1 MSAPGDRVLV
11 WDAVVR
17 VLHWSLAATVLF
29 DFVVD
34 DGGHVHRAVGYVAAA
49 IVVLRLLW
57 AALSRGTARWQ
68 VLKPSPRATL
78 VYCRAL
84 LQGRASRHA
93 AHDPLGLWMVWLV
106 WTLVLLLG
114 LTGWMSRLDAF
125 WGDETVHDLHL
136 WLSNAL
142 LAAVVLHLAGVIA
155 MSIVWRENLPA
166 GMLTGRKRRLDE
178 DAR

>member
-1 MSAPGDRVLV
+1 MSAPTDRVLV

-34 DGGHVHRAVGYVAAA
+34 DGGRVHRAVGYVAAA
-49 IVVLRLLW
+49 IVVMRLLW
-57 AALSRGTARWQ
+57 AARSRGTARWGL
-68 VLKPSPRATL
+68 LKPSPRATL
-78 VYCRAL
+78 VYCREL
-84 LQGRASRHA
+84 QQGRAPRHA
-93 AHDPLGLWMVWLV
+93 AHDPLGLWMVWLI
-106 WTLVLLLG
+106 WALVLLLG
-114 LTGWMSRLDAF
+114 VTGWMSRLDVF

-166 GMLTGRKRRLDE
+166 GMLNGRKRPLESD
-178 DAR
+178 

>member
-1 MSAPGDRVLV
+1 
-11 WDAVVR
+11 
-17 VLHWSLAATVLF
+17 
-29 DFVVD
+29 
-34 DGGHVHRAVGYVAAA
+34 
-49 IVVLRLLW
+49 
-57 AALSRGTARWQ
+57 
-68 VLKPSPRATL
+68 
-78 VYCRAL
+78 
-84 LQGRASRHA
+84 
-93 AHDPLGLWMVWLV
+93 MVWLV

-166 GMLTGRKRRLDE
+166 GMLSGRKRRLEGD
-178 DAR
+178 